1 MSTVRIQ
8 VRRGTSSEWTSVNP
22 VLAAGEMGVETNTNL
37 FKFGNGSSTWT
48 SLAYANNSDV
58 AIGEISQDAINTA
71 LTMGSGLSKTYND
84 GANTI
89 TINVDTDVVST
100 KAFAT
105 SEATS
110 KAATAQAAAI
120 TAAEGYTDEAVAQVS
135 TDINNSLSGYLE
147 NSDRYSAGGVAGL
160 DSNVKIIKDQLELT
174 GLTQNIETSGDI
186 ESDHLTSNSGL
197 ITSLTAT
204 DLDVTGTLTVSG
216 NTTTVNSTTVSI
228 EDPMIYLGENNQSA
242 ILDLGFVAA
251 YNDGTYQH
259 TGLVRDASDGI
270 WKLFSGVVSEP
281 TTTVDFSSSTKAAL
295 SVGGFSAD
303 QAVIGDVTNSELQA
317 LVGIESSIQ
326 DQLDNKVET
335 SVLVN
340 PVFTNATLSGTL
352 SLPNLS
358 VLEANINTGAVSAD
372 KIASAAISNAKIQ
385 QDAISTTNILA
396 SAVTTPKINDLA
408 VTTGKI
414 DNLSVTNEKIAL
426 LAITNAN
433 ISATADIEQSK
444 VLNLT
449 TALGLKATL
458 DSPTFTGTV
467 VLPST
472 TTIGNLS
479 ETEIG
484 YLDGITSNVQTQ
496 ITAAGTALST
506 HESDTTNIHGIAD
519 VADLATKSYA
529 DTAESD
535 AITAA
540 GTAADTKIS
549 TAVAALTKSSV
560 GLGNVDNTSDANKP
574 VSTATQTALD
584 AKASLAGA
592 VFTGNVEVDGNIVVD
607 GDLTVNGTA
616 FNASSTSIVI
626 EDNMVQLAHS
636 NAANTVDLGIVVG
649 YNDGAAKHSGIVRDV
664 SADKWKLFKGV
675 TTEPTT
681 TVDFTEGSFD
691 ALQIGALEATTVTP
705 SSGIVFSD
713 GTQVKAGV
721 PSITT
726 FATEISS
733 NSTLAT
739 GEQDKFVPLSG
750 AVEITLPST
759 GYSTGQSIDFYQASG
774 TGAKFLSTNDV
785 VGTPGLAFRTTN
797 SVVTAM
803 KTSTGWLVF
812 GDLKA

>member
-48 SLAYANNSDV
+48 ALSYANNSDV
-58 AIGEISQDAINTA
+58 AISEISQDAINTA
-71 LTMGSGLSKTYND
+71 LTMGSGLTKTYND

-89 TINVDTDVVST
+89 TINVDTDVVAT
-100 KAFAT
+100 KSFAT
-105 SEATS
+105 SEANA
-110 KAATAQAAAI
+110 KAELARLAAI
-120 TAAEGYTDEAVAQVS
+120 ESAEGYTDAAIGGV
-135 TDINNSLSGYLE
+135 NNSLSGYLE
-147 NSDRYSAGGVAGL
+147 VSDRYSAGGVAGL
-160 DSNVKIIKDQLELT
+160 DSNVKIIKDQLDLT
-174 GLTQNIETSGDI
+174 GLTQNIATTGSI
-186 ESDHLTSNSGL
+186 ESNSLESNSAVLG
-197 ITSLTAT
+197 SVTAT
-204 DLDVTGTLTVSG
+204 DLEITGDLIVG
-216 NTTTVNSTTVSI
+216 GTTTTINSTSMSI
-228 EDPMIYLGENNQSA
+228 TDPMIYMGEDNQSA
-242 ILDLGFVAA
+242 VLDLGFVAA
-251 YNDGTYQH
+251 FNNGTYQH
-259 TGLVRDASDGI
+259 TGLVRDASDGV
-270 WKLFSGVVSEP
+270 WKLFSGVVAEP
-281 TTTVDFSSSTKAAL
+281 TTTVNFGTYTKESLEIGNLIATEAIVGSVSNDEIQRL
-295 SVGGFSAD
+295 SG
-303 QAVIGDVTNSELQA
+303 VTSN
-317 LVGIESSIQ
+317 IQ
-326 DQLDNKVET
+326 DQIDSKVASEL
-335 SVLVN
+335 LVDPTFN
-340 PVFTNATLSGTL
+340 NTTLTGSLT
-352 SLPNLS
+352 LPNLS
-358 VLEANINTGAVSAD
+358 IIESAINTGAV
-372 KIASAAISNAKIQ
+372 
-385 QDAISTTNILA
+385 TTNKISDDTITSIKIKNNA
-396 SAVTTPKINDLA
+396 ITSEKINNGEVGTEKISDLA
-408 VTTGKI
+408 VT
-414 DNLSVTNEKIAL
+414 NAKIAL

-506 HESDTTNIHGIAD
+506 HESYTTNIHGIAD

-529 DTAESD
+529 DTAEAD

-560 GLGNVDNTSDANKP
+560 GLGNIDNTSDANKP

-592 VFTGNVEVDGNIVVD
+592 VFTGNVEVDGNLVVD

-649 YNDGAAKHSGIVRDV
+649 YNDGSAKHSGIVRDV

-681 TVDFTEGSFD
+681 TVDFTEGSLD

-733 NSTLAT
+733 NSTLAS

-774 TGAKFLSTNDV
+774 TGAKFLSTNNV

-803 KTSTGWLVF
+803 KTSAGWLVF

>member
-8 VRRGTSSEWTSVNP
+8 VRRGTSTEWTSVNP

-48 SLAYANNSDV
+48 ALSYANNSDV

-71 LTMGSGLSKTYND
+71 LTMGSGLTKTYND

-89 TINVDTDVVST
+89 TINVDTDVVAT
-100 KAFAT
+100 KSFAT
-105 SEATS
+105 SEANA
-110 KAATAQAAAI
+110 KAEIARLAAI
-120 TAAEGYTDEAVAQVS
+120 ESAEGYTDEAIGGV
-135 TDINNSLSGYLE
+135 NNSLSGYLE
-147 NSDRYSAGGVAGL
+147 VSDRYSAGGVAGL

-174 GLTQNIETSGDI
+174 GLTQNIATSGNI
-186 ESDHLTSNSGL
+186 ESNAVTADSAVIESV
-197 ITSLTAT
+197 TAT
-204 DLDVTGTLTVSG
+204 DLEVTGTLTVSG
-216 NTTTVNSTTVSI
+216 TTTTVNSTSLSV
-228 EDPMIYLGENNQSA
+228 EDPMIYMGEDNQSA
-242 ILDLGFVAA
+242 VLDLGFVAA

-270 WKLFSGVVSEP
+270 WKLFSGVTTEP
-281 TTTVDFSSSTKAAL
+281 TTTIDFSSYTKADL
-295 SVGGFSAD
+295 ELGEISAN
-303 QAVIGDVTNSELQA
+303 QAIIGDVINSEIQTLA
-317 LVGIESSIQ
+317 GISSNIQ

-335 SVLVN
+335 SVLID
-340 PVFTNATLSGTL
+340 PVFTNATLSGTV

-358 VLEANINTGAVSAD
+358 VTEAALNAGAVSTN
-372 KIASAAISNAKIQ
+372 KIADGSITNVKIQ
-385 QDAISTTNILA
+385 NNAIDSANIVD
-396 SAVTTPKINDLA
+396 SAIITGKIDDLA
-408 VTTGKI
+408 VTTSKI
-414 DNLSVTNEKIAL
+414 DNLSVTNAKIAL
-426 LAITNAN
+426 QAITNDNISSTAN
-433 ISATADIEQSK
+433 IEQGK
-444 VLNLT
+444 ILNL
-449 TALGLKATL
+449 LDSLNSKATV

-467 VLPST
+467 TLPST
-472 TTIGNLS
+472 TSIGNLS
-479 ETEIG
+479 STEIG
-484 YLDGITSNVQTQ
+484 YLDGITSSVQTQ
-496 ITAAGTALST
+496 ITAAGTALSN
-506 HESDTTNIHGIAD
+506 HESDTTNVHGISD
-519 VADLATKSYA
+519 TSLLATTANVATAKS
-529 DTAESD
+529 E
-535 AITAA
+535 AITDA

-560 GLGNVDNTSDANKP
+560 GLGSVDNTSDADKP

-592 VFTGNVEVDGNIVVD
+592 TFTGNVEVDGNLVVD

-626 EDNMVQLAHS
+626 EDNMVQLAHL

-675 TTEPTT
+675 TTGPST

-691 ALQIGALEATTVTP
+691 ALEVGALEATTVTP

-713 GTQVKAGV
+713 GTQIKAGV
-721 PSITT
+721 PSITA

-733 NSTLAT
+733 NSTLAS